1 MIIVFSGKRRV
12 FDQHQK
18 HQNQHANQQFHSGIN
33 RKGRLTSTKS
43 FQKQSHP
50 EYHFDGA
57 ECTVGRN
64 PADGRK
70 RVHCNGYEE
79 RDIMIVKT
87 DPNFTTADSW
97 LVTDSH
103 YIRLREMNGII

>member
-1 MIIVFSGKRRV
+1 MIFVFSGRRRV

-18 HQNQHANQQFHSGIN
+18 HQNQHTNQHLHSDIN
-33 RKGRLTSTKS
+33 RKDRFTRKF
-43 FQKQSHP
+43 FQKQAPP

-70 RVHCNGYEE
+70 RVHCDVYEE
-79 RDIMIVKT
+79 RNIT
-87 DPNFTTADSW
+87 
-97 LVTDSH
+97 
-103 YIRLREMNGII
+103 IIKLGPV